1 ASTRVA
7 KSARAEMAL
16 PVHASTPAVLA
27 VRVTFVPSMRSDI
40 SPLVSAFSTCGQCK
54 SIPRG
59 MLSKH
64 NRDTPDRKKL
74 NSAFRRSSA
83 SFDQAEA
90 AARQHS
96 AVVHDPGGAGNVGAV
111 HHADVDV
118 LV

>member
-1 ASTRVA
+1 MNSAASIRARFFRVHSTGSPCRTVRFAGFDDAAVMSIASTRVA

-64 NRDTPDRKKL
+64 NSDTPDRKKL
-74 NSAFRRSSA
+74 NSA
-83 SFDQAEA
+83 
-90 AARQHS
+90 
-96 AVVHDPGGAGNVGAV
+96 
-111 HHADVDV
+111 
-118 LV
+118 